1 MKTTVSA
8 IDFVDAF
15 RRMGRADQF
24 SPAALRAL
32 FDHIEEMERESPVE
46 YELDVIALCCEWQE
60 FKTAIEAAIE
70 YGFDAGDSDDEEAL
84 DWLRE
89 QTQVIEFD
97 GGVLVFGF

>member
-1 MKTTVSA
+1 MKTTIYA
-8 IDFVDAF
+8 IDFIDAF

-89 QTQVIEFD
+89 QTQVVEFD
-97 GGVLVFGF
+97 GGVLVMGF